1 MFNKT
6 ISRKKLKI
14 VSTNITVR
22 SAIKEDQLEIGKLVR
37 KERLNPIR
45 LNWKRFIIAVEPG
58 GRVIGCS
65 QIKPQKVNCYEL
77 ASLVIHPDFR
87 GQGIARMIIE
97 CQLNSVDEDLYL
109 MCRESL
115 GDFYRIFGFVLI
127 PTSEMPRFFR
137 RVSRFAHFTDS
148 FRSGEG
154 LLIMRRKSSI
164 YQEQNPEV

>member
-1 MFNKT
+1 MLTSKMPEIT
-6 ISRKKLKI
+6 IRKAK
-14 VSTNITVR
+14 
-22 SAIKEDQLEIGKLVR
+22 KEDQVEIRKLIR

-45 LNWKRFIIAVEPG
+45 LRWKRFIVAVESG

-65 QIKPQKVNCYEL
+65 QIKPQRVNCYEL

-97 CQLNSVDEDLYL
+97 RQLNSMDEDLYL

-115 GDFYRIFGFVLI
+115 ADFYKIFGFVPI

-137 RVSRFAHFTDS
+137 RVSRFAHLTDS

-154 LLIMRRKSSI
+154 LLIMRRKSVI
-164 YQEQNPEV
+164 FQEPNPEV

>member
-1 MFNKT
+1 MPMKT
-6 ISRKKLKI
+6 EITIREATKKD
-14 VSTNITVR
+14 R
-22 SAIKEDQLEIGKLVR
+22 WEIRRLIR

-45 LNWKRFIIAVEPG
+45 LNWKRFIVAVGPG

-115 GDFYRIFGFVLI
+115 GDFYRIFGFAPI

-137 RVSRFAHFTDS
+137 RVSRIAHFTDS

-154 LLIMRRKSSI
+154 LLIMRRKSTV
-164 YQEQNPEV
+164 YPEQNPEV